1 MTDSV
6 IPGPRRAD
14 TPADAPVT
22 AAVYEDFDAFYGRDV
37 RGVIGL
43 AYVLSGSRSG
53 AEDLAQE
60 AFLAAYRH
68 WSRVGI
74 YDNPG
79 AWVRR
84 VVANNAVSTAR
95 RRVSEAK
102 SLVRLRHERVVV
114 PELAEDNEALWAAV
128 RRLPRRQA
136 QVVALCYWDGLN
148 GREIAEILDLSEPT
162 VKSHLQ
168 RARQSLADNYRR
180 E

>member
-1 MTDSV
+1 M
-6 IPGPRRAD
+6 
-14 TPADAPVT
+14 T

-84 VVANNAVSTAR
+84 VVANNAVSAAR

-102 SLVRLRHERVVV
+102 SLVRLRNERVVV

-128 RRLPRRQA
+128 RQLPRRQA
-136 QVVALCYWDGLN
+136 QVVALCYWDSLN
-148 GREIAEILDLSEPT
+148 SREIAEILDLSEPT

-168 RARQSLADNYRR
+168 RARQSLAERYRR
-180 E
+180 GMI